1 VNSGTGDGNHALVL
15 NITKDQPR
23 PLLSRGAATA
33 PSRWRLRSRQYA
45 CAPKPP
51 TSGERRCDDYGQGIR
66 PALADGSGKD
76 NYAAD
81 CATVDAVLKVAP
93 EMGFAGIAT
102 AGNTHQVAQAMA
114 PESRV
119 VYADY
124 DSPVLAI
131 RVRTRRLQSACLV
144 MIVSRVPAAD
154 PPAIAPAGARSM
166 NEHGARTPR
175 TRLLIQVQS
184 RSRGSNSIQHIRAM
198 SNK

>member
-1 VNSGTGDGNHALVL
+1 
-15 NITKDQPR
+15 
-23 PLLSRGAATA
+23 
-33 PSRWRLRSRQYA
+33 
-45 CAPKPP
+45 
-51 TSGERRCDDYGQGIR
+51 
-66 PALADGSGKD
+66 
-76 NYAAD
+76 
-81 CATVDAVLKVAP
+81 
-93 EMGFAGIAT
+93 MGFAGIAT

-154 PPAIAPAGARSM
+154 PPAIALAGARSM
-166 NEHGARTPR
+166 NEHGARTPG

-184 RSRGSNSIQHIRAM
+184 RSRESNSLQHLRAM